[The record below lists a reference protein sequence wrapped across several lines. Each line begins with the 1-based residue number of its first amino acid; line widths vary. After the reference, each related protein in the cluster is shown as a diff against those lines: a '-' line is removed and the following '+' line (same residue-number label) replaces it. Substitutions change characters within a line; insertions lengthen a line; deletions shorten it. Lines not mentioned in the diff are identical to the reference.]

1 MLNRTN
7 IMMGNKLLYSIPYH
21 ASENSFAIL
30 SAVTVNSSTHNKS
43 DSKKQT

>member
-7 IMMGNKLLYSIPYH
+7 VIMGDRFLYSIPYH

-30 SAVTVNSSTHNKS
+30 STVALNSSTHNKS